1 MRYKVNDF
9 FDMLVEKSRKSARV
23 PKKKFIFVPN

>member
-1 MRYKVNDF
+1 MRYKVNVF
-9 FDMLVEKSRKSARV
+9 FDMLVEKSRKSALL